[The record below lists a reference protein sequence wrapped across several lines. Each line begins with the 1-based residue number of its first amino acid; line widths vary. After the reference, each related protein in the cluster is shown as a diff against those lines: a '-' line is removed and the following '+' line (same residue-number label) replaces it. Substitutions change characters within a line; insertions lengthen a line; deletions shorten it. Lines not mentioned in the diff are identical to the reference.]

1 MAIVAVTMAAHTT
14 VIRLHA
20 EVFVGTLYMCVC
32 IYIYIYIYI
41 YSSLPA
47 QSNHTQT
54 HIFKHILCNMYTVY
68 IHTDAHSVVR
78 TNPA

>member
-20 EVFVGTLYMCVC
+20 EVFVGTLYIYMY
-32 IYIYIYIYI
+32 IYIYVYIYI

-54 HIFKHILCNMYTVY
+54 HILCNMYTVY